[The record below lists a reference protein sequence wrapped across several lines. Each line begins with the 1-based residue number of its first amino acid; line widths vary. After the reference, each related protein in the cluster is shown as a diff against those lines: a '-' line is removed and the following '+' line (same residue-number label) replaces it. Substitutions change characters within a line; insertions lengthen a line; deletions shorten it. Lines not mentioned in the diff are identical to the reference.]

1 METQALPKMKLVSTA
16 LLVAGT
22 CIGAGMLA
30 LPLVTGH
37 AGFWPA
43 MAVNLLSWFFMLA
56 TGLLFLEATLWMP
69 DGSNVLSMA
78 YRFFGNSGRIVCG
91 AAFLFLYSCLM
102 VAYLAAGAPLFS
114 AFLEKT
120 FSLSLSHAP
129 ATLLYAA
136 LFAAIVYLG
145 TAMIDRVNAILMGG
159 LILTYFLMLGAGTS
173 HVHST
178 LLGRQ
183 TWALSLFALP
193 TLFSAYGYH
202 NIIPSLVPY
211 VNRNE
216 KVLRIGIFIGTL
228 LPLLSYALWQW
239 LVIGSIPE
247 DRLIAAAA
255 EGAPVSS
262 LFIDQES
269 PWVGRFALFFSFFAI
284 VTSLLGVSMSMV
296 DFLGD
301 GLKIKERTGFKRLLL
316 TLPVYAVPALFALQN
331 PHIFLDAVAFA
342 GGFGEAIL
350 NGLFPILLVWK
361 GRYLLN
367 LPSEYR
373 LPGGKASLIGLL
385 AITFLVIGLE
395 LHHLF
400 G

>member
-1 METQALPKMKLVSTA
+1 M
-16 LLVAGT
+16 LVAGT

-43 MAVNLLSWFFMLA
+43 MAINSLSWLFMLL

-78 YRFFGNSGRIVCG
+78 SRFFGTPGRIICG
-91 AAFLFLYSCLM
+91 IAFLFLYCCLM
-102 VAYLAAGAPLFS
+102 VAYLAAGAPLLNS
-114 AFLEKT
+114 FLEKT
-120 FSLSLSHAP
+120 FSTSFSHHQ

-136 LFAAIVYLG
+136 LFAGIVFLG
-145 TAMIDRVNAILMGG
+145 TAVIDRVNSILMGG
-159 LILTYFLMLGAGTS
+159 LIITYFLMLGAG
-173 HVHST
+173 VDQVDKV
-178 LLGRQ
+178 LLERQ
-183 TWALSLFALP
+183 TWLASLFALP

-211 VNRNE
+211 VKRNE
-216 KVLRIGIFIGTL
+216 KVLRWGIFFGTL

-262 LFIDQES
+262 LFAGLES
-269 PWVGRFALFFSFFAI
+269 LWVARFALFFSFFAI

-301 GLKIKERTGFKRLLL
+301 GLKITDRTGFKRLLL
-316 TLPVYAVPALFALQN
+316 TVPVFGVPSLFALQN
-331 PHIFLDAVAFA
+331 PHVFLDAVAYA

-350 NGLFPILLVWK
+350 NGLFPILMVWK
-361 GRYLLN
+361 GRYVLN
-367 LPSEYR
+367 LSSSYR
-373 LPGGKASLIGLL
+373 LPGGKWTLAVLL
-385 AITFLVIGLE
+385 AVTFLVIGLE
-395 LHHLF
+395 LHHVF
-400 G
+400 S

>member
-1 METQALPKMKLVSTA
+1 MTSPAISKMELLSIS

-43 MAVNLLSWFFMLA
+43 MVMNVLSWLFMLM

-78 YRFFGNSGRIVCG
+78 SRFFGKGGRVICG
-91 AAFLFLYSCLM
+91 LAFLFLYCCLM
-102 VAYLAAGAPLFS
+102 VAYLAAGAPLFN

-120 FSLSLSHAP
+120 FSISLSHAE
-129 ATLLYAA
+129 ATVLYAVI
-136 LFAAIVYLG
+136 FGTIVFLG
-145 TAMIDRVNAILMGG
+145 TTVIDRVNSLLMGG
-159 LILTYFLMLGAGTS
+159 LIITYLLMLGAGVDQ
-173 HVHST
+173 VHQE
-178 LLGRQ
+178 LLARQ
-183 TWALSLFALP
+183 TWLASLFALP

-211 VNRNE
+211 VNRHE
-216 KVLRIGIFIGTL
+216 KVLRWGIFLGTL

-247 DRLIAAAA
+247 SHLIAAAA
-255 EGAPVSS
+255 EGTPVSS
-262 LFIDQES
+262 LFVGLQS
-269 PWVGRFALFFSFFAI
+269 PWVARFALFFSFFAI

-301 GLKIKERTGFKRLLL
+301 GLNITRRKGVRRLFL
-316 TLPVYAVPALFALQN
+316 TLPVFGIPALFALRN
-331 PHIFLDAVAFA
+331 PHVFLDAVAYA

-350 NGLFPILLVWK
+350 NGLFPIFMVWK

-367 LPSEYR
+367 LPSSYR
-373 LPGGKASLIGLL
+373 LPGGKVTLVILL
-385 AITFLVIGLE
+385 CITFLVIGLE
-395 LHHLF
+395 CHHLF
-400 G
+400 S